1 MKSLSILLPLLA
13 ATSSNA
19 LIVPREDELDL
30 RTVPTKAGY
39 VTTFFDDFNQAPGS
53 PPSSSNWII
62 DLGTS
67 YPGGAPK
74 WGNNE
79 LETYTNEYRNLHV
92 THEQTLAITP
102 RVDKTGAW
110 TSGRIE
116 TARSDFAAAV
126 GGKLYVEG
134 RIKLGSAPASQ
145 QQGIWPAFWALGAEF
160 RGVYTN
166 WPDASEWDFMEN
178 LNGQSTIYSTLHCGT
193 APGGPCNE
201 YNGIG
206 NGGLAF
212 TRTGWHTYGFQ
223 VDRSMV
229 GTGKTGTWKDET
241 LTWFLDGKSIFSVK
255 GAQINDEAT
264 WTKIAHQGHFL
275 LLNVAVGGYWPGYP
289 NAQTIDGQ
297 KVQMEVDYVGVWN
310 SA

>member
-1 MKSLSILLPLLA
+1 MKSLSLLLPLLA
-13 ATSSNA
+13 ATSSSA
-19 LIVPREDELDL
+19 LILPRDVGLDS
-30 RTVPTKAGY
+30 RASSSKPGY
-39 VTTFFDDFNQAPGS
+39 TTTFFDDFTGAPGS
-53 PPSSSNWII
+53 APSPSNWII

-79 LETYTNEYRNLHV
+79 LETYTNAYGNLHV
-92 THEQTLAITP
+92 THQQTLAIAP
-102 RVDKTGAW
+102 LLKNGAW

-116 TARSDFAAAV
+116 TQRSDFAAAS
-126 GGKLYVEG
+126 GGKQYVEA
-134 RIKLGSAPASQ
+134 RIKLGSAPAAQ

-166 WPDASEWDFMEN
+166 WPDASEWDFLEN
-178 LNGQSTIYSTLHCGT
+178 LNGQSTVYSTLHCGT

-206 NGGLAF
+206 NGGVAF
-212 TRTGWHTYGFQ
+212 ARSGFHVYGFQ

-229 GTGKTGTWKDET
+229 GAGKTGTWQQET
-241 LTWFLDGKSIFSVK
+241 LTWYLDGKSVLSIN
-255 GAQINDEAT
+255 GAKIGDQNT

-275 LLNVAVGGYWPGYP
+275 LLNVAVGGNWPGYP
-289 NAQTIDGQ
+289 NAQTVDGQ
-297 KVQMEVDYVGVWN
+297 AVQMEVDYVGVWN
-310 SA
+310 A